1 MANKKVVV
9 DPVTRIE
16 GHLRMQAVLDENNV
30 IVDAMSTGTMWRG
43 LEVIL
48 KGRDPRDA
56 WAFVERICGVCTG
69 IHALSA
75 VRAVEDAL
83 GIKIPKNANIIRNL
97 MNATLYCQDHLT
109 HFYQLHGCDW
119 IDVVSALS
127 ADPKKTSEIQQ
138 SISTHA
144 LSSPA
149 YFKEVQDRLKAF
161 VASGQ
166 LGIFANAYWG
176 NPGYKLPPEINLLG
190 VTHYLESLDF
200 QREIVKV
207 HAIVGGKNPHPN
219 YLVGGVPCPIN
230 MSDTG
235 AQGIMINQV
244 WMNFLRD
251 VAKSTIRFIDE
262 VYYPDLMAMQ
272 AYYKDWYKIGGGL
285 ANKNLLCYGDF
296 PAYANDMSEKSLVMP
311 NGAVID
317 GKFDQILP
325 VDLKDPNQI
334 KEFVDHSW
342 YSYPKPD
349 EGLHPWEGIT
359 DPNFDLGKAGVDYEG
374 TKTDIKWLTT
384 NARYSWIKAPRWN
397 GHAMETGPLARM
409 VVAYAKKMPR
419 QKELVDRALAQAGVP
434 VEALFSTLGRT
445 LCRGLEAKMCAQLM
459 LEYVDELEANIKAGD
474 EVAANMDKWEP
485 STWPKECK
493 GVGQCEAPR
502 GALGHWCV
510 IKDGVIE
517 NWQAVVPTTW
527 NASPRDTKGQ
537 LGAYEAALLGTP
549 VAVADQ
555 PLEILRTIHSFDP
568 CLACAT
574 HVMSTSGEGLCKV
587 QVR

>member
-1 MANKKVVV
+1 M
-9 DPVTRIE
+9 
-16 GHLRMQAVLDENNV
+16 
-30 IVDAMSTGTMWRG
+30 
-43 LEVIL
+43 
-48 KGRDPRDA
+48 
-56 WAFVERICGVCTG
+56 
-69 IHALSA
+69 
-75 VRAVEDAL
+75 
-83 GIKIPKNANIIRNL
+83 
-97 MNATLYCQDHLT
+97 
-109 HFYQLHGCDW
+109 
-119 IDVVSALS
+119 
-127 ADPKKTSEIQQ
+127 
-138 SISTHA
+138 
-144 LSSPA
+144 
-149 YFKEVQDRLKAF
+149 KAF

-166 LGIFANAYWG
+166 LGFFANAYWG

-374 TKTDIKWLTT
+374 TKTDIEVIVDDNNPIHGVVGCDRYYARAVKGFDPASHTPNWMRRRLTRAGMRSISLAVDVTNYVMLDLGQPMHAYDLDKIEGPIVVRRANEGEKLTT
-384 NARYSWIKAPRWN
+384 LDGKDHDLSVEDLLITDSPNGERGSRVLGIAGVMGGLYGEVTAETRTSCWNPLISTRCRSRVLHVVTRFRPKRPVVSSVAWMISCSRLPPRWPPSFWSSM
-397 GHAMETGPLARM
+397 ATASRASTRLITTLSAI
-409 VVAYAKKMPR
+409 VVRFCSRRPKWPAWR
-419 QKELVDRALAQAGVP
+419 DW
-434 VEALFSTLGRT
+434 TLT
-445 LCRGLEAKMCAQLM
+445 
-459 LEYVDELEANIKAGD
+459 
-474 EVAANMDKWEP
+474 
-485 STWPKECK
+485 
-493 GVGQCEAPR
+493 
-502 GALGHWCV
+502 
-510 IKDGVIE
+510 
-517 NWQAVVPTTW
+517 
-527 NASPRDTKGQ
+527 
-537 LGAYEAALLGTP
+537 
-549 VAVADQ
+549 
-555 PLEILRTIHSFDP
+555 
-568 CLACAT
+568 
-574 HVMSTSGEGLCKV
+574 
-587 QVR
+587 

>member
-56 WAFVERICGVCTG
+56 WAFVERLGGVCTG
-69 IHALSA
+69 NHALSA

-83 GIKIPKNANIIRNL
+83 GIQIPKNANIIRNL
-97 MNATLYCQDHLT
+97 MNATLYSQDHLT

-459 LEYVDELEANIKAGD
+459 LEYVNELEANIKAGD

-493 GVGQCEAPR
+493 GVGQCDAPR

-517 NWQAVVPTTW
+517 NWQAVVPSTW

-574 HVMSTSGEGLCKV
+574 HVMSTSGEELCKV